1 MKSLVFGFALFGV
14 YSALMIAGQQGAT
27 IGTIHLTRGVKV
39 NGEPLPPGTYRL
51 RLGSE
56 LVKPASGTSPG
67 SECWVE
73 FVTNGTVAGRE
84 MASVI
89 GPREIAEVVKG
100 SPPRG
105 DGVRMEV
112 LRDSDYLRIWVTRDG
127 VNYLLHLP
135 MLH

>member
-14 YSALMIAGQQGAT
+14 YSALMLAGQQGDT
-27 IGTIHLTRGVKV
+27 IGTVHLTRGVKA
-39 NGEPLPPGTYRL
+39 NGEPLPAGTYRL

-56 LVKPASGTSPG
+56 GVTPASGTPSG

-73 FVTNGTVAGRE
+73 FVSNGTVAGRE

-89 GPREIAEVVKG
+89 GARDIAEVVKG
-100 SPPRG
+100 SPPSG
-105 DGVRMEV
+105 DGVRVEV

-127 VNYLLHLP
+127 VNYLIHLP
-135 MLH
+135 MLR